1 MHNAPPVAFPVGRF
15 VWGPALWGTV
25 LTLSGAGL
33 VAWQAQS
40 QASPSLVLWAWIFW
54 ALCAGVT
61 AYAAP
66 KQLMRDGQL
75 LWTGEVWLW
84 QSVLN
89 KAGIDGEDESL
100 ALSVG
105 LDMGSVMLLWVQASS
120 DGHVGSGRRQC
131 AWVSQKTLPSQWHG
145 FRCAVYSR
153 PKAESNAQEP

>member
-15 VWGPALWGTV
+15 VWGPALWGAV
-25 LTLSGAGL
+25 LTLSGTGL

-40 QASPSLVLWAWIFW
+40 QASPSLVLCAWIFW
-54 ALCAGVT
+54 ALCAGAT
-61 AYAAP
+61 AHVAP

-84 QSVLN
+84 QSDLSE
-89 KAGIDGEDESL
+89 AGIDGEDESL

-105 LDMGSVMLLWVQASS
+105 LDMGSAMLLWVQASS
-120 DGHVGSGRRQC
+120 GGQVGSGRRQC